1 MVCSYTMAV
10 LLKCQNT
17 TPGVFMQVVLSHY
30 SSKNHLTNSVVMCV
44 SDVVNLVQCVYTT
57 E

>member
-44 SDVVNLVQCVYTT
+44 SDVVNLVLCVYTT